1 MIGAIFA
8 RDTGVAQ
15 VRRAGRHDLIL
26 AISERLNL
34 ERAGVKTA
42 DLPARVVWF
51 KDRVLPKAV
60 LEVLGE

>member
-1 MIGAIFA
+1 
-8 RDTGVAQ
+8 